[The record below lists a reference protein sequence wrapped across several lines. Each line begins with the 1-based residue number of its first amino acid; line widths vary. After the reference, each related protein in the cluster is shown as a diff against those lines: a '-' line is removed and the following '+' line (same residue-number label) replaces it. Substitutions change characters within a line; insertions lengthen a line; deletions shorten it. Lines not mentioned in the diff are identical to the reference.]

1 MTLHHTERIDATV
14 LNEDRDFAALEQE
27 WNELYANAPLA
38 TPFQSWAWLYSW
50 WEFYGEYHDLRLI
63 TLRAGELLVG
73 IMPMMLERRWGLFG
87 RLLFIG
93 NDPSDYLDILVRE
106 GWEVRVAEVGIDALR
121 RINSW
126 QVIDLQQ
133 LRPGATAWEVF
144 RRWPGPRTHIR
155 QAGCP
160 VIDVRSW
167 EELTASVSKNLRST
181 ARRAVRRAEG
191 DGVLRG
197 LAGAEDV
204 EQAARRLLELHREMW
219 RSRELAPEHSTERF
233 ESYLVA
239 AARRLT
245 TCDLGGISEFRRDGE
260 VVTTHLLV
268 FGREFVGEHLWGAS
282 QAAARR
288 YQLSSLNVWDAVNIA
303 LDRGSFRVDLLR
315 GEEPYKLRWASEI
328 IINHRVILG
337 RSMAFG
343 KLFLACLLLYS
354 KIKRYASA

>member
-1 MTLHHTERIDATV
+1 MTLHHRQRIDVTV
-14 LNEDRDFAALEQE
+14 LDEDRDFLAFEQE
-27 WNELYANAPLA
+27 WNELYASSPLA

-50 WEFYGEYHDLRLI
+50 WEFYGENHDLRLI

-93 NDPSDYLDILVRE
+93 NDLSDYLDILVRE

-121 RINSW
+121 RIDCW

-144 RRWPGPRTHIR
+144 RRWPGPRTQFR

-167 EELTASVSKNLRST
+167 DDLTASVSKNMRKE
-181 ARRAVRRAEG
+181 ARRTVRRAEG

-197 LAGAEDV
+197 LVGAEDV
-204 EQAARRLLELHREMW
+204 EQAGRRLLELHREIW
-219 RSRELAPEHSTERF
+219 RGRDLAPEHSTESF
-233 ESYLVA
+233 ESFLVA

-245 TCDLGGISEFRRDGE
+245 TCDLGGISEFCRDGE

-268 FGREFVGEHLWGAS
+268 FGRGFVGEYLRGAS

-288 YQLSSLNVWDAVNIA
+288 YHLTSLIYWDAVNIA
-303 LDRGSFRVDLLR
+303 LDRGCFRVDLLR
-315 GEEPYKLRWASEI
+315 GEEPHKLRWASDVI
-328 IINHRVILG
+328 TNHRVILG

-343 KLFLACLLLYS
+343 KVLLACLLLYR